1 MVAINIPTT
10 SNANLFSTRLWLGNA
25 VTRDGILSNVFV
37 SPLVMGLATSPY
49 PTFSVD
55 DTVMPMA
62 DIQNN
67 VGSGTLHLPFIF
79 LVLQLNSFCF
89 RD

>member
-67 VGSGTLHLPFIF
+67 VGSGTLPFYF
-79 LVLQLNSFCF
+79 LMFLQLISLLF